1 MPPTILNVVVDSV
14 VHQCISLVSG
24 GAGGQDRWGREVLHR
39 TAFFYAYYG
48 LVALMHL
55 LWLQGLFDTL
65 TRFFDR
71 VGLQTNVE
79 KTVLMIFHPCRTV
92 GTQLKADCE

>member
-1 MPPTILNVVVDSV
+1 M
-14 VHQCISLVSG
+14 SG
-24 GAGGQDRWGREVLHR
+24 DVGGQDGWGREVPHR
-39 TAFFYAYYG
+39 STFLYPYDG
-48 LVALMHL
+48 LVAPTDPV
-55 LWLQGLFDTL
+55 WLQGLFDTL